1 MTPKPLVTLLTAAL
15 LSAPLLSHSSAL
27 AQAPAPPATS
37 NAAPPPPPADAPGAP
52 SSRGYQRQGPP
63 QISRGDFRSGNS
75 GSGMGMHPGS
85 RIVPPGEW
93 WKNPDTIQKLS
104 LTEDQQKKMDGIF
117 QQSRLTLIDLKAN
130 LEKQEVLLEPML
142 NANPPDSAKALA
154 QISKVADARAELEK
168 TNAKMLLGIRSVL
181 TADQWTKLQTSERS
195 RPWHALQRQARRKSR
210 RRPIRTPRRRPRPP
224 RPHTQHPLTTN
235 PGAPLFVIPQRSGGI
250 RFCFFSDRSQTL
262 LWHLYGPHK
271 SPMLTPQSHTP
282 KLFFTLLLSKI
293 ACQAPKPTKNPV
305 THSI

>member
-1 MTPKPLVTLLTAAL
+1 MLTITSKPLVTLLSAAL
-15 LSAPLLSHSSAL
+15 LSATLLSHPCAL
-27 AQAPAPPATS
+27 AQAPPPPGAS
-37 NAAPPPPPADAPGAP
+37 NAAPPPPPADAPAP

-63 QISRGDFRSGNS
+63 QMSRGDYRSGS
-75 GSGMGMHPGS
+75 SGMGMHPGS

-93 WKNPDTIQKLS
+93 WKNADTIQKLS

-181 TADQWTKLQTSERS
+181 TADQWTKLQTRERS
-195 RPWHALQRQARRKSR
+195 SR
-210 RRPIRTPRRRPRPP
+210 GMPYNSKPDGSG
-224 RPHTQHPLTTN
+224 N
-235 PGAPLFVIPQRSGGI
+235 PGGGRSGRPGGGG
-250 RFCFFSDRSQTL
+250 RDL
-262 LWHLYGPHK
+262 HAP
-271 SPMLTPQSHTP
+271 TPETP
-282 KLFFTLLLSKI
+282 
-293 ACQAPKPTKNPV
+293 
-305 THSI
+305 

>member
-1 MTPKPLVTLLTAAL
+1 MTSKPLITLFSAAL
-15 LSAPLLSHSSAL
+15 LSAALLPAPSAL
-27 AQAPAPPATS
+27 AQAPPPPGAS
-37 NAAPPPPPADAPGAP
+37 NAAPPPPPADAPAP

-63 QISRGDFRSGNS
+63 QMSRGDYRSGSS
-75 GSGMGMHPGS
+75 GSGGMGMHPGS

-104 LTEDQQKKMDGIF
+104 LTEDQQKKMEGIF

-181 TADQWTKLQTSERS
+181 TADQWTKLQTSERG
-195 RPWHALQRQARRKSR
+195 RRGMPYNSKPDGSG
-210 RRPIRTPRRRPRPP
+210 
-224 RPHTQHPLTTN
+224 N
-235 PGAPLFVIPQRSGGI
+235 PGGG
-250 RFCFFSDRSQTL
+250 R
-262 LWHLYGPHK
+262 P
-271 SPMLTPQSHTP
+271 
-282 KLFFTLLLSKI
+282 
-293 ACQAPKPTKNPV
+293 
-305 THSI
+305 

>member
-1 MTPKPLVTLLTAAL
+1 MTPKPLVTLLSAAL
-15 LSAPLLSHSSAL
+15 LSVTLLSHPCAI
-27 AQAPAPPATS
+27 AQAPAAP
-37 NAAPPPPPADAPGAP
+37 NAAPPPPADAPAP
-52 SSRGYQRQGPP
+52 PSRGYY
-63 QISRGDFRSGNS
+63 RSGSS
-75 GSGMGMHPGS
+75 GSGGMGMHPGS

-181 TADQWTKLQTSERS
+181 TADQWTKLQTREHTGRGMPYNSKPDGS
-195 RPWHALQRQARRKSR
+195 GNQGGG
-210 RRPIRTPRRRPRPP
+210 RRPGGGGRDFHAPTP
-224 RPHTQHPLTTN
+224 N
-235 PGAPLFVIPQRSGGI
+235 
-250 RFCFFSDRSQTL
+250 
-262 LWHLYGPHK
+262 
-271 SPMLTPQSHTP
+271 TP
-282 KLFFTLLLSKI
+282 
-293 ACQAPKPTKNPV
+293 
-305 THSI
+305 